1 MSSRRD
7 SLSPPERNGTKDSG
21 ARELGNSLPSFAWP
35 YTVCLSAGLP
45 ISNIRLDTDSSE
57 SEDHFSDAQSAP
69 PSPSASPIPK
79 LRVEKTSNEPSYGEV
94 PGTEAYKMRQEDAEP
109 DEIAVVPE
117 EKKTGDEE
125 KDAAPPTPG
134 GQPIPRTVVEESSGN
149 SEAQSH
155 PEIKYTAD
163 APPDLVLKAA
173 GSEEEQE
180 GTGTKM

>member
-1 MSSRRD
+1 M
-7 SLSPPERNGTKDSG
+7 
-21 ARELGNSLPSFAWP
+21 
-35 YTVCLSAGLP
+35 SAGP
-45 ISNIRLDTDSSE
+45 PSSNTRIYADSSE

-117 EKKTGDEE
+117 EMKKTGDDE
-125 KDAAPPTPG
+125 KDAAPLTPG
-134 GQPIPRTVVEESSGN
+134 GQPIPRTVVEETSGN

-155 PEIKYTAD
+155 PEKKYTAD
-163 APPDLVLKAA
+163 APPDLILKHD